1 MYKICEEKIE
11 STKFMTI
18 LIDLVDG
25 QYVKLVCVEYVHLN
39 SFVDVKIPYVNINN

>member
-18 LIDLVDG
+18 LIDFIDG
-25 QYVKLVCVEYVHLN
+25 QYVKLVCIEYAHLN
-39 SFVDVKIPYVNINN
+39 SFADVKSTYVNLNN

>member
-1 MYKICEEKIE
+1 MYKIREEKIE

-25 QYVKLVCVEYVHLN
+25 QYVKLVCVEYAHLN
-39 SFVDVKIPYVNINN
+39 SFANVKSTYVNIDN